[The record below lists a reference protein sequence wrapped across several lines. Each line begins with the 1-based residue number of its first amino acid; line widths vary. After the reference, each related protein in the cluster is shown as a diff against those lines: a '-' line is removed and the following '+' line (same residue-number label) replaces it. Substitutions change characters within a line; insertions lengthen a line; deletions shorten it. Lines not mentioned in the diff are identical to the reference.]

1 MRIAILD
8 YYIKTIDCGSINRAA
23 RELFIAQSSLSEA
36 LSSFEK
42 DLGCTLI
49 ERSNK
54 GITPTKIGSEVYKD
68 AQKIIQITERWETFS
83 SVNNEYNGDYHI
95 LATYAMC
102 TSLLK
107 KMVIE
112 VKKNYPK
119 LNLILHETRAENLL
133 RCFEKG
139 RYHIAFGLFLPNEEK
154 ETDDFINKHCWK
166 KHVLYNDYFY
176 IALSS
181 KNKLAQKK
189 YLEEKDLKKLP
200 FSHNPFKNLEQFV
213 LLLRLR

>member
-181 KNKLAQKK
+181 KNKVSPK
-189 YLEEKDLKKLP
+189 YLEEKILKIG
-200 FSHNPFKNLEQFV
+200 F
-213 LLLRLR
+213 